1 MTIVAENTL
10 VPKRRQHGGFTL
22 LEMVVSL
29 ALMLVVASAGFSA
42 LDQSQ
47 KIYGTQELQSDMHA
61 SLRSAFELMTQE
73 IGQAGSLN
81 FTPTTTA
88 AAITANA
95 TAQTVTLASSANIFV
110 GEQLTIDTGVNL
122 EIVSVKTLP
131 GTNQINAIFTLSH
144 ASGVP
149 VSAQGAFPNGIL
161 LPTTTAGNT
170 LQIFGD
176 INANNTLAFVEYDC
190 NPGTSS
196 APGTLSRS
204 FTTWTSGVTSK
215 TASQVLLNNL
225 VSNPGGTSCFTPS
238 MGVGGSVTAGNCNAG
253 GNTFTCVTDMQIM
266 LTVQT
271 SQEDPQTH
279 AFVTETKSFL
289 NISSRN
295 VFCAYM
301 IATATSPTPT
311 LLQLTPTGVP
321 LS

>member
-1 MTIVAENTL
+1 MTIVAENIRL
-10 VPKRRQHGGFTL
+10 LKRRQHDGFTL
-22 LEMVVSL
+22 LEMMVSL
-29 ALMLVVASAGFSA
+29 TVMLVVAGAAFAA

-47 KIYGTQELQSDMHA
+47 KVYGTQELQSDMHA

-81 FTPTTTA
+81 FTPTTTSA
-88 AAITANA
+88 AVTGGAA
-95 TAQTVTLASSANIFV
+95 AQTVTLASSANIFV
-110 GEQLTIDTGVNL
+110 GEQLTVDTGVNL
-122 EIVSVKTLP
+122 EIVSVTSLP
-131 GTNQINAIFTLSH
+131 ATNQIRGIFTLSH

-149 VSAQGAFPNGIL
+149 VNAQGAFPNGIL
-161 LPTTTAGNT
+161 NTAAGNT

-176 INANNTLAFVEYDC
+176 INANNTLAFVQYDC

-204 FTTWTSGVTSK
+204 FTTLAAGVTTK
-215 TASQVLLNNL
+215 TASQVLLSNL

-238 MGVGGSVTAGNCNAG
+238 MGAGGSVTAGNCNAG

-301 IATATSPTPT
+301 IATATSPTPA
-311 LLQLTPTGVP
+311 LLQVTPPGVP

>member
-1 MTIVAENTL
+1 MTIVTENS
-10 VPKRRQHGGFTL
+10 PMPRRTQHDGFTL
-22 LEMVVSL
+22 LEMMVSL
-29 ALMLVVASAGFSA
+29 AVMLVVAGAAFAA

-47 KIYGTQELQSDMHA
+47 KVYGTQELQSDMHA

-73 IGQAGSLN
+73 IGQAGSLSL
-81 FTPTTTA
+81 TPTTLSA
-88 AAITANA
+88 AVTGGAS
-95 TAQTVTLASSANIFV
+95 AQTVNVTSSANMFV
-110 GEQLTIDTGVNL
+110 GEQLTVDTGATQEVVA
-122 EIVSVKTLP
+122 IASFP
-131 GTNQINAIFTLSH
+131 AANQVRGIFTVSH

-161 LPTTTAGNT
+161 TTAAGNT

-176 INANNTLAFVEYDC
+176 INANNTLAFVQYDC
-190 NPGTSS
+190 NPGTSA

-204 FTTWTSGVTSK
+204 ITTLAAGVTTK
-215 TASQVLLNNL
+215 NASQVLLDNV
-225 VSNPGGTSCFTPS
+225 VSNAGGTSCFTPS
-238 MGVGGSVTAGNCNAG
+238 MGVGGSVVAGNCTVSAPAY
-253 GNTFTCVTDMQIM
+253 TCVTDMQIM

-295 VFCAYM
+295 VFCAWA
-301 IATATSPTPT
+301 IATAASPTAA
-311 LLQLTPTGVP
+311 LLQPTPPGVP